1 MNPVTPNTVSAS
13 TSTPAE
19 AKQIPLKDISFKW
32 GKFAEQELMAKW
44 FVPPI
49 IIPAALVALIAAT
62 VFFQNFAP

>member
-1 MNPVTPNTVSAS
+1 MDPVTPNTVSAS

-19 AKQIPLKDISFKW
+19 AKQIPLKDSKS
-32 GKFAEQELMAKW
+32 GKLSEQDLMAKW